1 MTKHGCFQHESH
13 DFSLD
18 NYETEF
24 VAGGMLSIIIVFN
37 YENHSNYRQPK
48 EYRAQ
53 RNICGAGY

>member
-37 YENHSNYRQPK
+37 YECAYRLNS
-48 EYRAQ
+48 ASHH
-53 RNICGAGY
+53 IL